1 MPVVTNYS
9 TLVTAITDFTHRSD
23 VAPYVDYFIQSAQEK
38 INDDIF
44 SENFGNGIRP
54 MEAVFTGTIT
64 SGTVGVPSD
73 WLSPKLLE
81 VVNSGGNRISGLD
94 FISPEQMYAR
104 YPNRQASGIPAYIAR
119 EGASFIFGPFPDSG
133 YNVAGIYYAAAPL
146 LTSGAPTNWM
156 VTQTPNLLLA
166 ACLIKSA
173 RFLKDPDSLG
183 MWKDEYAEKLESLI
197 LRDKAER
204 WSGGTMAIQP
214 S

>member
-1 MPVVTNYS
+1 M
-9 TLVTAITDFTHRSD
+9 LDFTHRNDLSS
-23 VAPYVDYFIQSAQEK
+23 YVDYYIQDAQQK

-44 SENFGNGIRP
+44 AENFGNGIRP

-81 VVNSGGNRISGLD
+81 VVDSGGNRISGLS
-94 FISPEQMYAR
+94 FISPEQMYAT
-104 YPNRQASGIPAYIAR
+104 YPNRQASGLPAYIAR
-119 EGASFIFGPFPDSG
+119 EGASFIFGPYPDSG

-146 LTSGAPTNWM
+146 LSISQTTNWM
-156 VTQTPNLLLA
+156 VTSAPMLLLA
-166 ACLIKSA
+166 ACLIKAA

-183 MWKDEYAEKLESLI
+183 LWQQEYAEKLGSLV

-204 WSGGTMAIQP
+204 WSGGTMAIQA

>member
-1 MPVVTNYS
+1 MPLISNYS

-23 VAPYVDYFIQSAQEK
+23 IAPYVDYLIQNAQEK

-44 SENFGNGIRP
+44 AENFGNGIRP
-54 MEAVFTGTIT
+54 MESVFTGTIT

-81 VVNSGGNRISGLD
+81 VVDTGGNTISELL
-94 FISPEQMYAR
+94 FISAQQMYTT
-104 YPNRQASGIPAYIAR
+104 YPNRLASGLPAYIAR
-119 EGASFIFGPFPDSG
+119 EGTNFIFGPFPDTG
-133 YNVAGIYYAAAPL
+133 YNIAGIYYAQAPL

-156 VTQTPNLLLA
+156 VTQTPTLLLA
-166 ACLIKSA
+166 ACLIKAA

-183 MWKDEYAEKLESLI
+183 MWAQEYEDKLESLI

-204 WSGGTMAIQP
+204 WSGGSMVIQ
-214 S
+214 SS